1 MHSRSRQAA
10 DRVNGL
16 DLAIS
21 RAVSEIPPSPFDTV
35 MKALSQAADHGVLWF
50 ATAALLA
57 SRRGASRKGAVRG
70 VVALGCSSVIANA
83 VLKPLLPR
91 RRPAASELPA
101 YQTIPDPP
109 TSSSFPSGHS
119 ASAAAFATA
128 VAIESPVLGAALAPV
143 AAAVAYSRIHV
154 GVHWATD
161 VAAGATLGTT
171 IALASRRWWPAG
183 SATGPLRVIP
193 ARWLS

>member
-1 MHSRSRQAA
+1 MHPTSRRTG
-10 DRVNGL
+10 DRIDDL
-16 DLAIS
+16 DRAIS

-35 MKALSQAADHGVLWF
+35 MKAVSQAADHGLLWF

-57 SRRGASRKGAVRG
+57 TRRGATRRGAVRG
-70 VVALGCSSVIANA
+70 VVALGCSSVVANA

-128 VAIESPVLGAALAPV
+128 FMIESPAVGVVLAPL

-161 VAAGATLGTT
+161 VAAGAALGTT
-171 IALASRRWWPAG
+171 IALASRRWWPAPG
-183 SATGPLRVIP
+183 A
-193 ARWLS
+193 